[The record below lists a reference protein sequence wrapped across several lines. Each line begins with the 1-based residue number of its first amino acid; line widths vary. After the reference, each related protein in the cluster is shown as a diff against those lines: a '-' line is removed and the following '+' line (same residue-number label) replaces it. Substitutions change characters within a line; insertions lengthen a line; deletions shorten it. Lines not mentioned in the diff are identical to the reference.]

1 MVLEKQRAI
10 EIFDQGIVL
19 YNESKF
25 DEAIEKC
32 QIALSIFEKLKVEEY
47 VAYTEMVIGKALQDM
62 GNDSEALKH
71 YEIGKTS
78 YIKHGVKKEVGAV
91 EKSIGLALD
100 NLGRSSEALKHYET
114 AKSIY
119 EKFGGKE
126 DLADIETNIGRVF
139 LNIGQK
145 QQALK
150 HYETAKS
157 IYMKLGVKRKVAM
170 IEMNIASS
178 LNGIA
183 KSQQVSKHYEIAKTI
198 YEKFGT
204 EENLADV
211 ERNIGV
217 SLQQAGEA
225 EEALKHFKI
234 AKTIYE
240 KFKMEKGIA
249 GIELNVGMTL
259 CDLGIFNE
267 VFKHY
272 EIAKTIYEKFG
283 MKHKVG
289 LIENN
294 IATVLIK
301 MGRHKEAL
309 KHYETAKL
317 IFEKFGMEDNVA
329 GTETNIGTVLRDMGQ
344 TEEALTH
351 HETAKLIFEKLG
363 MKQRVAEVEINIGA
377 ALMDQGQIE
386 GGTKHYETAKLIF
399 EKLGM
404 EQRVAI
410 IKTNIAIPLANIG
423 LINVALKH
431 LDEALL
437 VFEDLGFRMEQSTV
451 QESIAELLIA
461 SGDFDGALRNLDK
474 SFDLME
480 RARIGVKSPELRKSL
495 KEQYLS
501 VSELLC
507 FVHLS
512 LAEKTGDLQHVEAA
526 LNNIELAKCSLV
538 AEALE
543 VGGAGVPCP
552 EMEKLVEEKDRLLK
566 VAMELGEEINNLAEL
581 RGKGQIA
588 RAEFRSAASNLEQKY
603 NEVQKRIAEIESKIL
618 VKCADYG
625 SSPVLRS
632 YNVLKRAKE
641 VFPRDEK
648 WNILEFAILSA
659 RNKLAVFLVDRDGS
673 IQYVMQDIDFDKIK
687 GLALRCQGVAK
698 KVRDHNHK
706 EANNELA
713 VLSKE
718 LYATLIP
725 TEIGKALEGRNV
737 KYLLI
742 VPHKFL
748 HLVPFELLFD
758 GDEYWG
764 LKYAISVNF
773 SLDLARM
780 SVEKR
785 EKRSTELK
793 EDLSFLFVKNP
804 LMDLR
809 EADEEVDTV
818 CNLLRTKKVQ
828 FQVLEHE
835 KVTQPALIETVGKSP
850 FGILHYAGHASF
862 MGKDPDLSHLN
873 LHTDKEC
880 PACSGNVKESHLCEP
895 LTATEVIHKVKFK
908 GTPIV
913 YLSACETGIAEVELG
928 DEMFGLVRGFM
939 YAGATSLVLSR
950 WLVSE
955 WSAPLL
961 AKEFYSQLLTGES
974 VGVALR
980 EARQEVFKDKGFAFT
995 DWATFSVNGD
1005 PFRKVV

>member
-1 MVLEKQRAI
+1 MVHEKQRAI
-10 EIFDQGIVL
+10 EIFDQGIGL

-32 QIALSIFEKLKVEEY
+32 KIARGIFEKLNVEEY
-47 VAYTEMVIGKALQDM
+47 VAYTEILIGKALQDL
-62 GNDSEALKH
+62 GNDNKALKH
-71 YEIGKTS
+71 YEIGKQI
-78 YIKHGVKKEVGAV
+78 YIKLGVKKEVGAV
-91 EKSIGLALD
+91 EMSIGVALD
-100 NLGRSSEALKHYET
+100 NLGRSGEALKHYET

-119 EKFGGKE
+119 ENFGGKE
-126 DLADIETNIGRVF
+126 DLADIETNIGKVF
-139 LNIGQK
+139 FNIGQK

-157 IYMKLGVKRKVAM
+157 IYLKLGVKRKVAM
-170 IEMNIASS
+170 IEMNIAST
-178 LNGIA
+178 LNEIA
-183 KSQQVSKHYEIAKTI
+183 KPQQASKHYEIAKTFI
-198 YEKFGT
+198 EKFGT

-217 SLQQAGEA
+217 SLQKRGEA
-225 EEALKHFKI
+225 KEALKHFKI

-283 MKHKVG
+283 MEHKVA

-294 IATVLIK
+294 IAVVLIK

-309 KHYETAKL
+309 KHYETAKT
-317 IFEKFGMEDNVA
+317 IFDKLGMEDNVA
-329 GTETNIGTVLRDMGQ
+329 STEL
-344 TEEALTH
+344 
-351 HETAKLIFEKLG
+351 
-363 MKQRVAEVEINIGA
+363 NIGA
-377 ALMDQGQIE
+377 VLQTMSQTKEAL
-386 GGTKHYETAKLIF
+386 KHYETAKLIF
-399 EKLGM
+399 DKLGM
-404 EQRVAI
+404 EDKVATI
-410 IKTNIAIPLANIG
+410 EVNIGAVLTMSQTKEALKHYETAKLIFDKLGIKKEAALIKVNIAISLANIG

-431 LDEALL
+431 LEEALL
-437 VFEDLGFRMEQSTV
+437 VFEEFGFCMEQSKV

-474 SFDLME
+474 SFNLME
-480 RARIGVKSPELRKSL
+480 RVRIGVKSPELRKSL

-526 LNNIELAKCSLV
+526 LNNIELAKCSLI

-543 VGGAGVPCP
+543 LGGAGVPCP
-552 EMEKLVEEKDRLLK
+552 EMEKLVEEKNRLLK
-566 VAMELGEEINNLAEL
+566 VAMESGEKFNNLAEL
-581 RGKGQIA
+581 SGKGQIT
-588 RAEFRSAASNLEQKY
+588 RAEFRSSTSALEQKY
-603 NEVQKRIAEIESKIL
+603 DDAQNRIEEIESEIL
-618 VKCADYG
+618 IKCADYG

-659 RNKLAVFLVDRDGS
+659 SNRLAVFLVDRDGS
-673 IQYVMQDIDFDKIK
+673 IQYAMQDIDFDKIK

-698 KVRDHNHK
+698 KVRESRYE
-706 EANNELA
+706 EANKELA

-718 LYATLIP
+718 LYAALIP
-725 TEIGKALEGRNV
+725 TEIGKNLEDRNV

-804 LMDLR
+804 LMDLGG
-809 EADEEVDTV
+809 ADKEVNDV
-818 CNLLRTKKVQ
+818 CNLLRAQKVE

-835 KVTQPALIETVGKSP
+835 KVTQPAFIETVGKSP
-850 FGILHYAGHASF
+850 FGILHYAGHALF

-895 LTATEVIHKVKFK
+895 FTATEVIHKVKFK

-950 WLVSE
+950 WLVSDA
-955 WSAPLL
+955 SAPNL
-961 AKEFYSQLLTGES
+961 AKEFYSQLLIGES